1 MANAEGKKYF
11 FLLGMTFFPN
21 VKTEKY
27 IFLARPSTRLVQ
39 YHTVRLET
47 AALVTVIDLLLL
59 SYTLIPI
66 STAFNEGK
74 CPRLLIM

>member
-1 MANAEGKKYF
+1 
-11 FLLGMTFFPN
+11 MTFFPN

-47 AALVTVIDLLLL
+47 AAFVTVIDLLLL

-66 STAFNEGK
+66 
-74 CPRLLIM
+74 